1 MTADPKRD
9 NLRYQ
14 RVYRELRGRILSGHY
29 EIGSQIETE
38 PVLTEQFGVSMITIR
53 QAAGMLE
60 EEGLLDRRQGKG
72 TFVPE
77 SVRERLKVLCVIGLD
92 LAHGLQRRMG
102 SYHSDLVLLAEE
114 ETARRGMEFEAVW
127 LDAREPDRIKPY
139 TEEYVLRE
147 FWGFVFIASGA
158 NHPLL
163 RRVRALKMRHAVISA
178 HAVDEQCRVRLDYR
192 EAVRLGLGVF
202 DDGKALPLIMGLDN
216 LRKDVEAVLD
226 DTGLRPPQE
235 YLPWSPEGPGYDT
248 RGYLRTLEL
257 IEEGR
262 DLSRLLLLDDTVAQG
277 VTRALLKAGYG
288 ARDIK
293 LAVLCGLQQIIPL
306 GLPVTYVAHDAEEV
320 ARKAFDILAQPPGKD
335 TRPGDR
341 RCGFHLVEK
350 AG

>member
-1 MTADPKRD
+1 MSPNRKRD
-9 NLRYQ
+9 QMRYQ

-29 EIGSQIETE
+29 APGSQIETE
-38 PVLTEQFGVSMITIR
+38 PVLTEQFGVSIITIR

-77 SVRERLKVLCVIGLD
+77 SVRERLKVLCVIGLN
-92 LAHGLQRRMG
+92 LAHGLQQRMG

-127 LDAREPDRIKPY
+127 LDARNPDRIKPY
-139 TEEYVLRE
+139 TEEFALRE
-147 FWGFVFIASGA
+147 FWGFVFIACGA
-158 NHPLL
+158 NHALL

-178 HAVDEQCRVRLDYR
+178 HAVDEHCRVRLDYR

-202 DDGKALPLIMGLDN
+202 DDGKAPPLIMGLDN

-226 DTGLRPPQE
+226 DTDLRPPQE

-248 RGYLRTLEL
+248 RGYQRALEL

-277 VTRALLKAGYG
+277 VTRALLRAGYG
-288 ARDIK
+288 ARDVK

-306 GLPVTYVAHDAEEV
+306 GLPVTYVVHDAEEV
-320 ARKAFDILAQPPGKD
+320 ARYAFDILEKSHDKGPG
-335 TRPGDR
+335 PEGR
-341 RCGFHLVEK
+341 RCGFHLLEK
-350 AG
+350 PG